1 MMHFSCKKSNAKKKI
16 SHLFRI
22 MHPTRYYLDALPKRE
37 SFLIKNKDNKKIVFF
52 SSDSTFSENLF
63 N

>member
-1 MMHFSCKKSNAKKKI
+1 MQKKI

-22 MHPTRYYLDALPKRE
+22 KHPTRYYLDALPKRE
-37 SFLIKNKDNKKIVFF
+37 SFLIKNKEFRGSIIEKSGFF